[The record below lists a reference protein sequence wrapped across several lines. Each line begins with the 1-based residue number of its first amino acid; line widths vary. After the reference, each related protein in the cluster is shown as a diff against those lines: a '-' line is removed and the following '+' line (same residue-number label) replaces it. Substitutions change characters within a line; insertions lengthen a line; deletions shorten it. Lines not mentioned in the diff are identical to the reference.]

1 MDLEEESE
9 MKKNQKDNE
18 LYDYDEEEN
27 EKPLE
32 NE

>member
-9 MKKNQKDNE
+9 MKKNEKDNE

>member
-9 MKKNQKDNE
+9 MKKNEKDSE

-27 EKPLE
+27 KKPTE